1 MEAGA
6 AKPFLPIV
14 PTLWRLFGS
23 FLPVQK
29 GTRRG
34 GGETLPVKRTTQR
47 PDEGIGPYKIEAHA
61 RHSQK
66 TSQSDHRPLIRLA

>member
-6 AKPFLPIV
+6 AKPFLTIV

-29 GTRRG
+29 GTHRRG
-34 GGETLPVKRTTQR
+34 AKLF
-47 PDEGIGPYKIEAHA
+47 
-61 RHSQK
+61 
-66 TSQSDHRPLIRLA
+66 L

>member
-23 FLPVQK
+23 FLHLQK
-29 GTRRG
+29 GTRRRG
-34 GGETLPVKRTTQR
+34 AKLF
-47 PDEGIGPYKIEAHA
+47 
-61 RHSQK
+61 
-66 TSQSDHRPLIRLA
+66 L

>member
-29 GTRRG
+29 GTHRRG
-34 GGETLPVKRTTQR
+34 AKLF
-47 PDEGIGPYKIEAHA
+47 
-61 RHSQK
+61 
-66 TSQSDHRPLIRLA
+66 L